1 MARGLLAALA
11 LLLFLPAPA
20 AAQARRFAI
29 DLFRVTFTVHPD
41 ASVLVR
47 EDITF
52 EFRGAHNGIF
62 RAIPVRYE
70 RGGLEFALRLDGIG
84 VYDEADGPL
93 RFEVSYPGHYV
104 KIKAWVPGAV
114 DTKKTVRVVYRVRRG
129 LLAFEDHDEL
139 YWNVT
144 GNEWEVPI
152 RVAEAFVDL
161 PPSVPSTQ
169 VRTLAFTGARGGVG
183 QDFTLEHVERYLRF
197 TTTRPLRPR
206 EGLTIVVGWPPGH
219 VAGPSALR
227 QAVWVVGDNWPL
239 GLPLLA
245 FVWGGLVW
253 WAYGRDPAAGRSVK
267 PEYEPPPGL
276 APAEAGALVDEH
288 AEPRDVI
295 ATIVDLGVRGY
306 LRIEPVPGDES
317 DFMFTRL
324 KPIAG
329 DPDLEP
335 LELFVLA
342 KIFGADWLL
351 NARYLSEV
359 KRDYD
364 NVFPPIRDQIYKAMV
379 REGLFPASP
388 HVVRTGWLLAAGL
401 VAASAFWVSGAV
413 PSWLGVYGLEL
424 PIGVGVSGLVFM
436 VWARFMPRRTLA
448 GVKMLARVRGFQEF
462 LERAEKDR
470 LARMPADTLHR
481 YLPWAIALGVS
492 ERWVHGFEG
501 LRVAEPAWYRGHGGF
516 SLVRFERDLTAFSRG
531 TEAAILTTRRGSGGG
546 GFSSGSSG
554 FSGGGSSGG
563 GGGGGGG
570 GTF

>member
-1 MARGLLAALA
+1 MGRGLLAALA
-11 LLLFLPAPA
+11 LLLLAPAPA

-29 DLFRVTFTVHPD
+29 DVFRVTLTVHPD
-41 ASVLVR
+41 ASLVIR

-62 RAIPVRYE
+62 RTIPVRYE

-84 VYDEADGPL
+84 VYDEADRPL
-93 RFEVSYPGHYV
+93 RSEVTWPGRYV

-114 DTKKTVRVVYRVRRG
+114 DTKKAVTIVYRVRRG
-129 LLAFEDHDEL
+129 LLDFEDHDEL

-161 PPSVPSTQ
+161 PPSVPSDQ
-169 VRTLAFTGARGGVG
+169 VRTLAFTGPRGGVG
-183 QDFTLEHVERYLRF
+183 QDFTLEHIERYLRF
-197 TTTRPLRPR
+197 STTRALRPR

-227 QAVWVVGDNWPL
+227 QAFWVVGDNWPL

-245 FVWGGLVW
+245 FLWGGLVW

-267 PEYEPPPGL
+267 PEYEPPAGL
-276 APAEAGALVDEH
+276 GPAQAGALVDER

-306 LRIEPVPGDES
+306 LEIEPVGDDGS
-317 DFMFTRL
+317 DFVFRRL
-324 KPIAG
+324 KPVLG
-329 DPDLEP
+329 DPDLTP
-335 LELFVLA
+335 IELVVLA
-342 KIFGADWLL
+342 TIFGRDWVANQRL
-351 NARYLSEV
+351 LSEV

-364 NVFPPIRDQIYKAMV
+364 NVFPKVRGQIYKSMV
-379 REGLFPASP
+379 QDGLFPASP
-388 HVVRTGWLLAAGL
+388 HLVRRGWALAGGL
-401 VAASAFWVSGAV
+401 VAASAFFVSDLL
-413 PSWLGVYGLEL
+413 PSWLGVYGWMV
-424 PIGVGVSGLVFM
+424 PVGVGASGVIFVL
-436 VWARFMPRRTLA
+436 WARFMSKRTLA
-448 GVKMLARVRGFQEF
+448 GVKMLAHVRGFQEF

-481 YLPWAIALGVS
+481 YLPWALALGVS

-501 LRVAEPAWYRGHGGF
+501 MRVAEPTWYRGHGGF
-516 SLVRFERDLTAFSRG
+516 SLGGFERDLTAFSRG
-531 TEAAILTTRRGSGGG
+531 TEAAILTTRRGDGG
-546 GFSSGSSG
+546 GF
-554 FSGGGSSGG
+554 GGGSGG
-563 GGGGGGG
+563 GGGGGAPGG
-570 GTF
+570 GGGGGGEGAG